1 MSRIA
6 LFICLI
12 LAGIMLSSQAQ
23 IPAQPRINPNAVPPP
38 NAGARPFVRPGASAA
53 NTPRPGGPA
62 NAARPAGAV
71 NGDPAEDKPAMKP
84 EDAIKADGGVELQ
97 FPNTPLSQILLVY
110 EDLTGLKIIRDAN
123 AEQATVSIETTGEL
137 PKEKAI
143 MFIEKSLLLNGYSF
157 VPAGEG
163 MVKLLAFD
171 AKKPQTE
178 GAPFIESE
186 MELPLTDQ
194 VVNFVVI
201 LKYLN
206 GEDAV
211 KAIDQVIPRHSYG
224 VLTPVPNAKALVI
237 TENSNTIRSILS
249 LLERLDSKPAETLTE
264 TITLTRSDAEDI
276 KKALDEILGIDEKN
290 ANGGSGRTPSI
301 PQNQPGTVP
310 GQPVQPQIPLNPAG
324 QLASVGS
331 TGSSSAEAAPPKIY
345 AIVRRNCLLVTASAD
360 TMVYIKTL
368 IQELDAPSELRN
380 FVSRALNYLSVE
392 SAMTI
397 ISDAITRTEG
407 DSEGGSGNTPGGA
420 GQNGQN
426 QTNTNNTQNN
436 QNRNGGLFG
445 NNNNNSFGNN
455 GLGGSN
461 DFGGGLGGG
470 GLGGSGGANLQPLR
484 QNNGPTSL
492 LIGKTLLISDPIANT
507 VFASGPPEHLRILNE
522 IMDELDHRPQQIII
536 NAVIGE
542 HTVALDHEVGFLT
555 MLRKRGSN
563 LFRAGGLAS
572 GGVLDPRSATP
583 LKDLAANVGLTYF
596 GNLGSGIDVALR
608 LYTSDTDFQ
617 VLSRPTLFTTNNT
630 PVNITSGQSIP
641 IQSSSQNLGTAGG
654 LISNVQYQDVLLS
667 LSVVPLINTPDE
679 ITLQISQSNSEL
691 GADRTIGG
699 SEYPELTKQEY
710 NTTIVCRNKSAVL
723 LGGLM
728 RKDDRK
734 SNTSIPFIGKLPI
747 LKHLTADRSKAVN
760 QRELLIFIEPRIVEG
775 MHDLPP
781 SINDNV
787 GKSIHADNLRAAFE
801 QEKHDAVVR
810 DQPVEKL
817 KPSER
822 LKQMVKKLF
831 E

>member
-1 MSRIA
+1 MHRLA
-6 LFICLI
+6 LFICLVFVGS
-12 LAGIMLSSQAQ
+12 LVATKAQ
-23 IPAQPRINPNAVPPP
+23 IPSQPRINPNAVPPP
-38 NAGARPFVRPGASAA
+38 TAGARPFVRPGAAPA
-53 NTPRPGGPA
+53 NGARPGAAPA
-62 NAARPAGAV
+62 NAARPAGAP
-71 NGDPAEDKPAMKP
+71 NGAPGEDKPAMKP
-84 EDAIKADGGVELQ
+84 EDAIKEDGGVELQ

-137 PKEKAI
+137 PKDKAI

-178 GAPFIESE
+178 GAPFIESA
-186 MELPLTDQ
+186 MDLPETDQ
-194 VVNFVVI
+194 VVNYVVI

-237 TENSNTIRSILS
+237 TENSNTIRSILA
-249 LLERLDSKPAETLTE
+249 LLERLDSKPAETVTE
-264 TITLTRSDAEDI
+264 TISLTRSDAEDI
-276 KKALDEILGIDEKN
+276 KKALDEILGIDDKN
-290 ANGGSGRTPSI
+290 ATGSGRTPSI
-301 PQNQPGTVP
+301 PQNQPGSIP
-310 GQPVQPQIPLNPAG
+310 GQPVQPQIPLNP
-324 QLASVGS
+324 
-331 TGSSSAEAAPPKIY
+331 TGVTSSNGSSAEAAPPKIY
-345 AIVRRNCLLVTASAD
+345 AIVRRNCLLVTASAE

-380 FVSRALNYLSVE
+380 FVSRSLNYLGVE

-407 DSEGGSGNTPGGA
+407 DSEGGGGA
-420 GQNGQN
+420 NTTGNGQNNQN
-426 QTNTNNTQNN
+426 QTNTQTN
-436 QNRNGGLFG
+436 QNRNSGLFG

-470 GLGGSGGANLQPLR
+470 LGGGGGANLQPLR

-492 LIGKTLLISDPIANT
+492 LIGKTLLISDPVANT

-522 IMDELDHRPQQIII
+522 IIDELDHRPQQIVI

-542 HTVALDHEVGFLT
+542 HSVGEGMQSGMLT
-555 MLRKRGSN
+555 MLRKRGADAFKIGN
-563 LFRAGGLAS
+563 LSLGQGGKL
-572 GGVLDPRSATP
+572 LDPRANLSLA
-583 LKDLAANVGLTYF
+583 DLAVTTGLTYF
-596 GNLGSGIDVALR
+596 GDLGRNIDVAVR
-608 LYTSDTDFQ
+608 LASADSDFQ
-617 VLSRPTLFTTNNT
+617 VLSRPSLFTTNNT

-641 IQSSSQNLGTAGG
+641 IQSSSQNLGSAGG

-679 ITLQISQSNSEL
+679 ITLQIAQSNSEL
-691 GADRTIGG
+691 GQDRTIGG
-699 SEYPELTKQEY
+699 SLYPELSKQEY

-734 SNTSIPFIGKLPI
+734 TNSTIPFIGKLPI
-747 LKHLTADRSKAVN
+747 LKHLTSDRSKTVS

-781 SINDNV
+781 SVNDSV
-787 GKSIHADNLRAAFE
+787 GTSIHAEKMRAAFQ
-801 QEKHDAVVR
+801 QERIDATIKA
-810 DQPVEKL
+810 QPVEKL
-817 KPSER
+817 KASER
-822 LKQMVKKLF
+822 LKRMVKKLF

>member
-1 MSRIA
+1 MPRIA

-23 IPAQPRINPNAVPPP
+23 IPSQPRINPNAVPPP
-38 NAGARPFVRPGASAA
+38 NSGARPFVRPGVPTA

-62 NAARPAGAV
+62 NAARPAGAA
-71 NGDPAEDKPAMKP
+71 NGDPAEEKPAMKP

-310 GQPVQPQIPLNPAG
+310 GQPVQPQIPLNPVG
-324 QLASVGS
+324 QSASG
-331 TGSSSAEAAPPKIY
+331 GSSSAEAAPPKIY

-380 FVSRALNYLSVE
+380 FVSRTLNYLSVD
-392 SAMTI
+392 SAMSI

-407 DSEGGSGNTPGGA
+407 DSEGGSSNSPGGA
-420 GQNGQN
+420 QNGQN

-436 QNRNGGLFG
+436 QNRNSGLFG

-470 GLGGSGGANLQPLR
+470 LGGGGGANLQPLR
-484 QNNGPTSL
+484 QNNGPTSM

-542 HTVALDHEVGFLT
+542 HSVGQGQQTGLLT
-555 MLRKRGSN
+555 ILRKQGNHVLKLGN
-563 LFRAGGLAS
+563 LSLGTNGKLLDAGTANSLADVAITS
-572 GGVLDPRSATP
+572 
-583 LKDLAANVGLTYF
+583 GLTYF
-596 GNLGSGIDVALR
+596 GDLGRGIDVALR
-608 LYTSDTDFQ
+608 LASSDADFQ
-617 VLSRPTLFTTNNT
+617 VLSRPTLFTTNNN

-679 ITLQISQSNSEL
+679 ITLQIAQSNSEL
-691 GADRTIGG
+691 GSERSIGG
-699 SEYPELTKQEY
+699 ALYPELSKQEY
-710 NTTIVCRNKSAVL
+710 NTTIVCRNKSTVL

-734 SNTSIPFIGKLPI
+734 TNTTIPFIGKLPI
-747 LKHLTADRSKAVN
+747 LKHLTADRSKTVS

-810 DQPVEKL
+810 AQPVVKL